1 MGLLLAASS
10 RLISQKLEPAG
21 GRGLHVVHG
30 PRGLSRWALEA
41 LCPVLETTWP
51 LYWVDAANRFDAHAL
66 SKRARELGM
75 DPRTVLSRIQLARAF
90 NGFQLAA
97 LVEGLARRPPHP
109 VVLAD
114 PLAPFHD
121 EDFSLEDARRAF
133 SGLLLGL
140 ADVPGPVLALVTDR
154 PAPPQREDFSPRLL
168 KIARSV
174 IPVECPILEN

>member
-75 DPRTVLSRIQLARAF
+75 DPRAVLSRIQLARAF

-97 LVEGLARRPPHP
+97 LVKGLARRPPHP

-121 EDFSLEDARRAF
+121 EDFPLEDARRAF

-154 PAPPQREDFSPRLL
+154 PAPSQREDFSPRLL